1 MPGQDADP
9 VQERLDAISKAL
21 ARLSRRLSDVEARLN
36 AMAPPVAV
44 PPPPPWPEPAEFQQ
58 TEPPGAPQEP
68 ETPSALEP
76 ELPGAQEQETPGAPP
91 PVAEIPEPRA
101 PVRPAAQPAP
111 AAADLVESSFGLSW
125 LNRIGVITLV
135 LGVAFLFKYAIDN
148 EWIGPWMRVAIG
160 VMAGL
165 TALVA
170 AERLHRAGQ
179 RIFSMGITALGISI
193 LYVSCYAAYGFY
205 QLAPVAASFAAMAAV
220 TAAGAWL
227 SLRYDAAAIAVLSLI
242 GGFLTPMVLSTGR
255 DAPWILFPYLLLLIA
270 GSVWVR
276 RARSWAVAEWLALMA
291 GAAMYAA
298 WFADHFE
305 TAKRAPAAFFPLC
318 AYVLFSFSPSRA
330 VRQLAH
336 VGAGLSFALVF
347 RPDAAL
353 LFAALL
359 PLAAAGLLRNM
370 TGAAALGFWLPY
382 WIHASTPGA
391 GEDFWTCVAGVS
403 AGFVFI
409 HGWQLW
415 ELQPEE
421 GSRDWTVPMV
431 YAANSVAWYAS
442 LHALMEPEHHAWTGA
457 MTFLAAAVF
466 AGSAW
471 VAHRAR
477 VMALLSGVLA
487 VAYFTLAIPIQFGAW
502 RVSVAWILEAVV
514 LAFLASRFQA
524 RLPHW
529 IAAAVL
535 LLGIGHTVV
544 LDAQMETERIF
555 ANARF
560 FVMAWAALGCWISA
574 MLLRPR
580 VLAAAAYM
588 AGHAVML
595 GALELE
601 VLEQIR
607 RTAAPEDVRSASIV
621 AFSLVLA
628 LYGFALVALGVA
640 RRARLDRV
648 MGLIGLSLV
657 IVKLYLFDV
666 WQLGRL
672 FRSTAFVGLGL
683 LLVAASYLYSRH
695 RERLAKWIR

>member
-1 MPGQDADP
+1 MPG
-9 VQERLDAISKAL
+9 
-21 ARLSRRLSDVEARLN
+21 
-36 AMAPPVAV
+36 
-44 PPPPPWPEPAEFQQ
+44 
-58 TEPPGAPQEP
+58 T
-68 ETPSALEP
+68 
-76 ELPGAQEQETPGAPP
+76 PP
-91 PVAEIPEPRA
+91 PVDEMPGGQ
-101 PVRPAAQPAP
+101 RPPDSAAQPAP

-165 TALVA
+165 AALLA
-170 AERLHRAGQ
+170 AARLHRAGQ
-179 RIFSMGITALGISI
+179 RNFAMGITALGICI

-205 QLAPVAASFAAMAAV
+205 QLAPVAASFAAMAVV

-227 SLRYDAAAIAVLSLI
+227 ALHYDAASIAVLSLI
-242 GGFLTPMVLSTGR
+242 GGFLTPLVLSTGR
-255 DAPWILFPYLLLLIA
+255 DAPWVVFPYLLLLIA

-276 RARSWAVAEWLALMA
+276 RARGWAVAEWLALLA
-291 GAAMYAA
+291 GAQIYAA
-298 WFADHFE
+298 WFGVHFAAE
-305 TAKRAPAAFFPLC
+305 KRAPAAFFPLC

-336 VGAGLSFALVF
+336 AGAGLSFAFVF

-370 TGAAALGFWLPY
+370 TAAAALGFWLPY
-382 WIHASTPGA
+382 WIHAGAPGA
-391 GEDFWTCVAGVS
+391 SEDFWACFAGVA
-403 AGFVFI
+403 AGFCFV

-421 GSRDWTVPMV
+421 GSRDWTVPMI
-431 YAANSVAWYAS
+431 YAVNSVAWYAS
-442 LHALMEPEHHAWTGA
+442 SYALLEPERHAWTGA

-471 VAHRAR
+471 VARRATAL
-477 VMALLSGVLA
+477 ALLSGVLA
-487 VAYFTLAIPIQFGAW
+487 VAYFTLAVPIQFGAW
-502 RVSVAWILEAVV
+502 SVSVAWILEAVA
-514 LAFLASRFQA
+514 LAFLAPRFPA

-529 IAAAVL
+529 LAAAVL
-535 LLGIGHTVV
+535 VLGIGHAAVV
-544 LDAQMETERIF
+544 DARLPVERIF
-555 ANARF
+555 VNTRF
-560 FVMAWAALGCWISA
+560 FVISWAALGSWICAS
-574 MLLRPR
+574 LLKPR
-580 VLAAAAYM
+580 MLAAAAYL
-588 AGHAVML
+588 AGHALML
-595 GALELE
+595 GGLELE
-601 VLEQIR
+601 ILGHIQ

-621 AFSLVLA
+621 AFSLFLA
-628 LYGFALVALGVA
+628 FYGFVLVALGVA

-648 MGLIGLSLV
+648 AGLITLSLV
-657 IVKLYLFDV
+657 VAKLYLFDV

-683 LLVAASYLYSRH
+683 LLVAASYLYSRQ